1 LLATQSNG
9 DHVGGYHTIRH
20 TLLQGVLIVAN
31 VTLAKVKALCTSA
44 EHDLVKASRR
54 PEIGQLDAAA
64 LKKHVTQARKLRDKW
79 RDQATKQRRDTQ
91 QRHNA
96 RVADGEKR
104 SEQKAEIFDAALAAF
119 EKQLEKVS
127 AATVGVSKAAPKK
140 KATKAKRSAGHRAE
154 RAVKRGSLEA
164 VREEMNAAGKP
175 TKKKVANKATTAKAA
190 TTAAPKKKAVK
201 KKTAKKGVYAAAAK
215 KAVKQLLNQPADQDA
230 AAKSIKGTQSEGLV
244 GPINAKKQRRVE
256 TVAKQERLDQSGVR
270 SRLKGHA
277 SASGRRSQG
286 KRDSRG

>member
-1 LLATQSNG
+1 M
-9 DHVGGYHTIRH
+9 
-20 TLLQGVLIVAN
+20 AN
-31 VTLAKVKALCTSA
+31 VPQAKVKALCTAA
-44 EHDLVKASRR
+44 EAELVRASRR
-54 PEIGQLDAAA
+54 PEIGQLDARA

-104 SEQKAEIFDAALAAF
+104 SEQKAEIFEAALTAF

-127 AATVGVSKAAPKK
+127 AEGSASSKPAAKK
-140 KATKAKRSAGHRAE
+140 KAAKSAPAPDHRAE
-154 RAVKRGSLEA
+154 RASKRGALEA
-164 VREEMNAAGKP
+164 QREELNAASKPTTKP
-175 TKKKVANKATTAKAA
+175 TKKKVTKKVTATKATA
-190 TTAAPKKKAVK
+190 TVAPKKKVVK

-215 KAVKQLLNQPADQDA
+215 KAVKSLLNQSTESDT
-230 AAKSIKGTQSEGLV
+230 AAKSTKGTQSEGLV
-244 GPINAKKQRRVE
+244 GPVNAKRQRRVE

>member
-1 LLATQSNG
+1 M
-9 DHVGGYHTIRH
+9 
-20 TLLQGVLIVAN
+20 AN
-31 VTLAKVKALCTSA
+31 VSKAKVKALCTAA
-44 EHDLVKASRR
+44 EAELVRVSRR
-54 PEIGQLDAAA
+54 PEIGQLDAAT
-64 LKKHVTQARKLRDKW
+64 LKKHVTEARKLRDKW

-91 QRHNA
+91 QRHNG

-104 SEQKAEIFDAALAAF
+104 SEQKAEIFDATLAAF

-127 AATVGVSKAAPKK
+127 AAGGASSKPAPKK
-140 KATKAKRSAGHRAE
+140 KAAKSAPAPDHRAE
-154 RAVKRGSLEA
+154 RASKRGALEA
-164 VREEMNAAGKP
+164 EREEMNAASKP
-175 TKKKVANKATTAKAA
+175 ATKPIKKKVA
-190 TTAAPKKKAVK
+190 K

-215 KAVKQLLNQPADQDA
+215 KAVKSLLNQPTEHDA
-230 AAKSIKGTQSEGLV
+230 TAKSTNGTQSEGLV
-244 GPINAKKQRRVE
+244 GPINAKRQRRVE

>member
-1 LLATQSNG
+1 MSN
-9 DHVGGYHTIRH
+9 
-20 TLLQGVLIVAN
+20 LPLP
-31 VTLAKVKALCTSA
+31 KVKALCTAA

-64 LKKHVTQARKLRDKW
+64 TKKHVTQARKLRDKW

-91 QRHNA
+91 QRRGA

-127 AATVGVSKAAPKK
+127 AAGGSASKTAPKK
-140 KATKAKRSAGHRAE
+140 KAAKAKRSAGHRAE
-154 RAVKRGSLEA
+154 RAVKRDSLEA
-164 VREEMNAAGKP
+164 VREEMNATGRP
-175 TKKKVANKATTAKAA
+175 TKKKVAKKKVAKKATAVKATTS
-190 TTAAPKKKAVK
+190 AAPKKKAVK
-201 KKTAKKGVYAAAAK
+201 KKAAKKGVYADAAK
-215 KAVKQLLNQPADQDA
+215 KAVKQLLNPPTEQDA
-230 AAKSIKGTQSEGLV
+230 SAKSTKGTQSEGLV
-244 GPINAKKQRRVE
+244 GPVNAKKQRRAE
-256 TVAKQERLDQSGVR
+256 TVAKQERLDQSGAR

-277 SASGRRSQG
+277 SASGRRAQG